1 MAVGMAFHLELSRP
15 VGRSLD
21 FFKHFNFFSSKVGGR
36 AGVDHPVEDVDERVV
51 LNVVLLQDRPL
62 HEVHVADGDGRKVE
76 VVERRRQ
83 RVHVRRRRV

>member
-1 MAVGMAFHLELSRP
+1 MAVGMTFHFELSRP
-15 VGRSLD
+15 VGRPLD

-51 LNVVLLQDRPL
+51 LHVVLLQDRPL

-76 VVERRRQ
+76 VVERR
-83 RVHVRRRRV
+83 